1 MAIIEKTI
9 GEIFRETAL
18 QYPERDAVVFHGK
31 HCTYA
36 ELKLRADRLAKGMAV
51 LGIHK
56 GSHVAVWVNNRPA
69 ALECFLA
76 VWKLGA
82 VMIPICTGCNARELD
97 GYLQVADA
105 EYLIFDTGFKTTSFA
120 PLAGAQ
126 TVVPRERVFA
136 LEDDSSGF
144 ANLDEVRAM
153 GECMSDAQLEA
164 LESQVTPD
172 DWDCF
177 LFTSG
182 SSGRAHAVVT
192 THRSR
197 VNNVFEQAKAIDA
210 TCEDRFCAILPMYH
224 CFSLSGTVLSAIIS
238 GGCICFPEDRHIAS
252 ILTTISEDRCT
263 VFSAVPTLF
272 MAILARKDLDQYDL
286 SSLRTG
292 MIGGSTYP
300 PELFERICREL
311 NMTLLPSLGQTEAT
325 AGFTSGSAS
334 DSLELRKTTVGP
346 FFPGL
351 EGRIVDPI
359 TGKECPVNVVGEICV
374 RGYNV
379 MQGYYNQG
387 ELTREPVDADGW
399 LHSGDLGRLDEQG
412 YLHYSGRIREMINR
426 GGERISPTEIENVIE
441 TFPGVSQAKV
451 ISVPDKHYIE
461 EICACVAMK
470 PGAEPDQQ
478 ALTEHCRSQLAY
490 YKVPRYFL
498 FQEKIPLLSTGKPD
512 GVALRRMA
520 LKSLNLEE
528 IH

>member
-1 MAIIEKTI
+1 MALLTRTI
-9 GEIFRETAL
+9 GQIFRDTAAK
-18 QYPERDAVVFHGK
+18 YPDRDAVVFHGK
-31 HCTYA
+31 HCTYR
-36 ELKLRADRLAKGMAV
+36 ELEHRTNRLAKGMAAEGV
-51 LGIHK
+51 RR

-82 VMIPICTGCNARELD
+82 VLIPICTGCNARELD
-97 GYLQVADA
+97 GYLRVSDA

-126 TVVPRERVFA
+126 TVVPQNRVYA

-144 ANLDEVRAM
+144 CTLEQVRILGDAIPDSQLDAWM
-153 GECMSDAQLEA
+153 A
-164 LESQVTPD
+164 QVTPE

-182 SSGRAHAVVT
+182 SSGHAHAVIT
-192 THRSR
+192 THFSR
-197 VNNVFEQAKAIDA
+197 VNNAWEQACAIDA
-210 TCEDRFCAILPMYH
+210 TCEDRYLAVLPMYH
-224 CFSLSGTVLSAIIS
+224 CFSLSGTILSAIIT

-252 ILTTISEDRCT
+252 ILTTISQERCT

-272 MAILARKDLDQYDL
+272 LAILARKDLHEFDI

-300 PELFERICREL
+300 SEVFARICREL
-311 NMTLLPSLGQTEAT
+311 DMTLIPSLGQTEAT
-325 AGFTSGSAS
+325 AGFTSGSAA

-359 TGKECPVNVVGEICV
+359 TGLECPADVVGEICV

-387 ELTREPVDADGW
+387 EITRDPIDGDGW
-399 LHSGDLGRLDEQG
+399 LHTGDLGRLDGAG
-412 YLHYSGRIREMINR
+412 YLHYAGRIREMINR
-426 GGERISPTEIENVIE
+426 GGERISTAELENVISQ
-441 TFPGVSQAKV
+441 FPGVFQSKV
-451 ISVPDKHYIE
+451 FAVPDSHYIE
-461 EICACVAMK
+461 EICACVVPQ
-470 PGAEPDQQ
+470 PGAAVDAEQ
-478 ALTEHCRSQLAY
+478 LREYCKGQLAY

-498 FQEKIPLLSTGKPD
+498 MLEQMPLLSTGKPD

-520 LKSLNLEE
+520 LKTLNLEE
-528 IH
+528 I